1 MEVVQKADEVK
12 NEIREQRQ
20 TLLEDQPGVSEVV
33 ESDIIADKVSLDLD
47 DLEDLNNE
55 AFADTGPEQSF
66 ANQGSPP
73 AK

>member
-1 MEVVQKADEVK
+1 LEVVQKADEVK

-33 ESDIIADKVSLDLD
+33 ESDMIADKVSLDLD

-66 ANQGSPP
+66 AN
-73 AK
+73 